1 MSDLKQR
8 HDEVVR
14 ELARSYEARGFTVQ
28 VEADIGKGR
37 KADLLAKRGAET
49 VLIEVKVASS
59 SPADRALPTYAEL
72 AQRNGWRF
80 VIAVAD
86 AKNVDEI
93 EIPTAEVVHT
103 KVAEAKALPP
113 GSDAAVLTA
122 WAVLESAARLALV
135 RSGRRVGRS
144 TTPKALVQE
153 LATLGRLTM
162 AEERD
167 LLSFVATRN
176 RLAHGFWDAAPAH
189 TAVSAVLALSERLLS
204 DETAES

>member
-1 MSDLKQR
+1 VSTLKQR

-14 ELARSYEARGFTVQ
+14 DLARSYEARGFTVQ
-28 VEADIGKGR
+28 VEADIGEGR
-37 KADLLAKRGAET
+37 RADLLAKREGET
-49 VLIEVKVASS
+49 VLVEVRVASS
-59 SPADRALPTYAEL
+59 SPTDRALPTYAEL
-72 AQRNGWRF
+72 AQQNGWRF
-80 VIAVAD
+80 IIAVAD

-93 EIPTAEVVHT
+93 EIPTAEVVRT
-103 KVAEAKALPP
+103 KIAEAKALPL
-113 GSDAAVLTA
+113 GSDAAVLIA

-144 TTPKALVQE
+144 TTPKGLVQE

-176 RLAHGFWDAAPAH
+176 RVAHGFWDTAPAH
-189 TAVSAVLALSERLLS
+189 AAVSTVLALSERLLS
-204 DETAES
+204 GEAAE